1 MIGLSYG
8 DTLDRFS
15 TIPERD
21 RQTDGQMDRI
31 ATSISRVGIAVLARD
46 KNAGPSGE
54 RSARTSKFLC
64 AKKIPCF
71 LELHPEAIF

>member
-1 MIGLSYG
+1 
-8 DTLDRFS
+8 
-15 TIPERD
+15 
-21 RQTDGQMDRI
+21 MDRI